1 MCLTGRVPSSAAGL
15 SLIYHGNNC
24 GIAQVIE
31 GDPSNPEL
39 GPQAELDAQTTSHRQ
54 DGTSQVSL
62 WPALLDYLSLE
73 TKIIHLQPVA
83 LSLPPQQ
90 AATDT
95 EQPALA
101 AVVQVRPIKNWKKIK
116 KLQEFFVN
124 TDSVGA
130 PPGPLQPGRAGGG
143 LVGY

>member
-1 MCLTGRVPSSAAGL
+1 MTPREVNNTFPLTPPSLLLGRKRTGDETTTISSAAVFLTGRVPSSAAGL
-15 SLIYHGNNC
+15 SLIYHGNSC
-24 GIAQVIE
+24 GIAQVIK

-54 DGTSQVSL
+54 DGTSQVL

-73 TKIIHLQPVA
+73 TKIIHLRPVA

-101 AVVQVRPIKNWKKIK
+101 AVM
-116 KLQEFFVN
+116 
-124 TDSVGA
+124 
-130 PPGPLQPGRAGGG
+130 
-143 LVGY
+143 